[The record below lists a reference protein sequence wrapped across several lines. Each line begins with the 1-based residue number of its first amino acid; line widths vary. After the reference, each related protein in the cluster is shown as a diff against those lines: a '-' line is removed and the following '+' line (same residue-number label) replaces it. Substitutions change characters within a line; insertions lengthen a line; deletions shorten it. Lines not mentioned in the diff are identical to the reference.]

1 MLKINISY
9 VYSHKYMKTEIDS
22 DDDLPLEKTWN
33 RHNVVLV
40 IRSMSFFKIIIIIAG
55 KFQNLSL

>member
-40 IRSMSFFKIIIIIAG
+40 IRSMFFFKIIIIIAG

>member
-9 VYSHKYMKTEIDS
+9 VYSYKYMKTEIDS
-22 DDDLPLEKTWN
+22 HDDLPLQKTWN

-40 IRSMSFFKIIIIIAG
+40 IRFMFFLKIIIIIVG
-55 KFQNLSL
+55 KFQKMSV

>member
-40 IRSMSFFKIIIIIAG
+40 IRSMFFLKIIIIIAG